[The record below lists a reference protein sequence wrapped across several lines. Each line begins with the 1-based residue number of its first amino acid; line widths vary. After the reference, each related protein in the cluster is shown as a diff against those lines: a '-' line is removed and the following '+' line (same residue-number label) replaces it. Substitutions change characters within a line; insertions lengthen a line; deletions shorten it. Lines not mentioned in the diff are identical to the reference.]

1 MDQKSNVMFLLSLKC
16 SKRFFLSL
24 TPCLNCGNDKSLLP
38 KYKILELEVHNRR
51 NGKPSI
57 SCYNSEMDNL
67 LHSYNG
73 AMLQLR
79 NGEPT
84 AELQRG

>member
-16 SKRFFLSL
+16 SKRFLLSL

-51 NGKPSI
+51 NRKPSI

>member
-51 NGKPSI
+51 KGKPNI

-67 LHSYNG
+67 LQSYNG